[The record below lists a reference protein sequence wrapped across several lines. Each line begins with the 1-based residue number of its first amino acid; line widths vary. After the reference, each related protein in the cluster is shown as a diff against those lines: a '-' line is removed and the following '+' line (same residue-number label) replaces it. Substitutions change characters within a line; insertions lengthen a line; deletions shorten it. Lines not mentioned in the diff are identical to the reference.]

1 MGKHGK
7 KAEQTPQSASQSA
20 QSTMSPFLGKK
31 SSHRS
36 DGRTSKMAESAAR
49 SPSPVGST
57 ASGYSTAS
65 TRTDVRALLSAL
77 PTKDDLRA
85 MAKTLRESQKADLAE
100 IKAELRSIGEAYSK
114 MDDRLG
120 KAEQAHNHLVHRS
133 NDHHRFIYLLRKH
146 MEDLDNRGRRNNLR
160 IRGIPDSVA
169 AADLGDTVR
178 AIFNSI
184 LGRDPS
190 SPLELDRVHLCCV
203 HKFTIKEDITRALR
217 NVELFK
223 YQDYEVSIF
232 QDLAWLTIQQRRALR
247 PLTTVLRA
255 QNIAYRWS
263 FPFALTVV
271 KEGRQYSLKEPD
283 GLEDFVRALGLPSID
298 LKEWREL
305 AYNGDLVDT
314 LETQQWHCRSR
325 MSKPSSPSTPR
336 RMD

>member
-1 MGKHGK
+1 MGKHSK

-20 QSTMSPFLGKK
+20 QSTMSPFLCKK

-36 DGRTSKMAESAAR
+36 EGRTSKRAESAAH
-49 SPSPVGST
+49 SPSLVGST

-65 TRTDVRALLSAL
+65 TRTDIRSLLSAL
-77 PTKDDLRA
+77 STKDDLRA
-85 MAKTLRESQKADLAE
+85 MAKMLRESQKADLAE
-100 IKAELRSIGEAYSK
+100 IKAELRNIGE
-114 MDDRLG
+114 
-120 KAEQAHNHLVHRS
+120 AHNHLVHRS

-160 IRGIPDSVA
+160 IRGIPDSIT
-169 AADLGDTVR
+169 AADLGDMVR

-184 LGRDPS
+184 LGKEPS
-190 SPLELDRVHLCCV
+190 SPLELDRVHRALVCCV

-247 PLTTVLRA
+247 ALTTVLRA
-255 QNIAYRWS
+255 QNITYRWS

-283 GLEDFVRALGLPSID
+283 GLEDFVRALGLPAID

-314 LETQQWHCRSR
+314 LETEQWHCRSR
-325 MSKPSSPSTPR
+325 MNKPSSPSTPR
-336 RMD
+336 RTD